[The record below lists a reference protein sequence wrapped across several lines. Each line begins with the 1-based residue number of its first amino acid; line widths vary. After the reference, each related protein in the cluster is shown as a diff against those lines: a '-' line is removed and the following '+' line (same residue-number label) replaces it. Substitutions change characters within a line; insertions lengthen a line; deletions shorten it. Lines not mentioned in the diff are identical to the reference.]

1 MYGVTVMEDKKH
13 GFWFVLFISLLV
25 YAALKLLRTGVKV
38 LFGAITIFTDFSLLP
53 PASVF
58 IGFLTVAAVII
69 AVKLSGRIRPFPLA
83 VLVVE
88 LVQDIKTAFKSA
100 DTLETITETA
110 DSLGWFNET
119 VLSVIGSVG
128 EGGRILYIIYCFL
141 NSFVLFGILLL
152 LSAIAKIV
160 FDKMKHKK
168 INNDTI

>member
-1 MYGVTVMEDKKH
+1 MEDKKH
-13 GFWFVLFISLLV
+13 SFWFVLFISLLV

-58 IGFLTVAAVII
+58 MGFLTIAAVII

-83 VLVVE
+83 VLAVE

-100 DTLETITETA
+100 DTLETVTETA

-119 VLSVIGSVG
+119 VLTVIDSIG

-141 NSFVLFGILLL
+141 NSFVMFGVLLL
-152 LSAIAKIV
+152 ISTVAKVV
-160 FDKMKHKK
+160 FDKRKK
-168 INNDTI
+168 KAG

>member
-1 MYGVTVMEDKKH
+1 MEDKKH

-38 LFGAITIFTDFSLLP
+38 LFAAITIFTDFSLLP

-58 IGFLTVAAVII
+58 MGFLTIAAVII

-83 VLVVE
+83 VLAVE

-100 DTLETITETA
+100 DTLETVTETA

-119 VLSVIGSVG
+119 VLTMIDSVG
-128 EGGRILYIIYCFL
+128 AGGRMLYIGYCFV
-141 NSFVLFGILLL
+141 NSLVMFGVLLL
-152 LSAIAKIV
+152 ISAVVKVV
-160 FDKMKHKK
+160 FDKRKK
-168 INNDTI
+168 KAG